1 MHRLTA
7 RSTASSTAR
16 STARSAWL
24 PALALVLPLL
34 GACRP
39 QPPAVVPTPDPA
51 SSPASEVRPSAD
63 LRGASDQANAPPAV
77 GALIADNASS
87 GGQNSR
93 PIPPTGGDG
102 TPAAAPASAP
112 ASGPSRPSR

>member
-1 MHRLTA
+1 MHRSIA
-7 RSTASSTAR
+7 HF
-16 STARSAWL
+16 TARSAWL

-39 QPPAVVPTPDPA
+39 QAPAVVPLPDPA
-51 SSPASEVRPSAD
+51 SAPASGVRPSAD
-63 LRGASDQANAPPAV
+63 LRGASDQANAPPAI
-77 GALIADNASS
+77 GALVADNASS
-87 GGQNSR
+87 GGQSSK

-102 TPAAAPASAP
+102 TPAAAPASMP